1 MADLIQIEDP
11 NDPGQLKPLLRPLE
25 VTGVDEEGEEMI
37 ILSDPMHLLE
47 DSVVLPAA
55 YLPLLELLDGSRT
68 VNELAGQL
76 VKETGELESG
86 QFIRNL
92 VRTLDER
99 LLLDSPRFR
108 EAWEKYAEEYQALP
122 SRPAALA
129 GLSYPDE
136 PDQLRLFLSGLKG
149 QAEEFQIGPL
159 PMEEAGTADT
169 LIVPHI
175 DLRRGGATMA
185 LAYRE
190 WEKSAPRIIL
200 SGGGERPAQIVV
212 AFGTGHSV
220 LGSLVALTRKDFETP
235 LGTVPSCKGVID
247 SLARRLGQGAFAEE
261 IAHREEH
268 SLEFQA
274 VFLADL
280 MERGARFEMVPILGG
295 SFHPFL
301 AMKEKPSEEP
311 IVEEFAVA
319 LREALK
325 EVGRPV
331 KFLAGVDFSH
341 VGPRFGDKW
350 EMNED
355 SLAALQEQDLA
366 VIDAALTGDP
376 DLWFDAIAAQNDSTH
391 ICGFSSVYLMLR
403 TLGGAKGRLLRYEQS
418 PEQESGSV
426 VTYAS
431 IAFESVGASR
441 Q

>member
-11 NDPGQLKPLLRPLE
+11 SDPGQLRPLLRPLE
-25 VTGVDEEGEEMI
+25 VTGVEEEGEEMI

-55 YLPLLELLDGSRT
+55 YLPLLEILDGSHT
-68 VNELAGQL
+68 VNELAEQL
-76 VKETGELESG
+76 VRETGDLESG
-86 QFIRNL
+86 QFIRTL
-92 VRTLDER
+92 VRKLDDH
-99 LLLDSPRFR
+99 LLLDSPKFR
-108 EAWEKYAEEYQALP
+108 EAWEKYSEDYRALP
-122 SRPAALA
+122 VRPAALA

-136 PDQLRLFLSGLKG
+136 PDELRRFLSGLKG

-159 PMEEAGTADT
+159 PLEEAGTADV

-190 WEKSAPRIIL
+190 WEKSVPRIVL
-200 SGGGERPAQIVV
+200 SGGSERPADIVV

-235 LGTVPSCKGVID
+235 LGIVPSCKSVID
-247 SLARRLGQGAFAEE
+247 GMARRLGRDPFTEE
-261 IAHREEH
+261 VAHREEH

-280 MERGARFEMVPILGG
+280 MERGARFEIVPILGG

-301 AMKEKPSEEP
+301 AMHRKPSEEP
-311 IVEEFAVA
+311 IVEEFVSA
-319 LREALK
+319 LRESLR
-325 EVGRPV
+325 EDGRAV
-331 KFLAGVDFSH
+331 RFLAGVDFSH

-350 EMNED
+350 EMNAD
-355 SLAALQEQDLA
+355 SLRALQEQDLA
-366 VIDAALTGDP
+366 IIDAALTGDAE
-376 DLWFDAIAAQNDSTH
+376 LWFDAIAAQGDSTH

-418 PEQESGSV
+418 PEEESGSV

-431 IAFESVGASR
+431 IAFESTGAWR